1 MPLDAV
7 ARTWRAGCIIRSAM
21 LDDMASALAASD
33 PDRPLAFAPGFAE
46 RLSQHLPA
54 LRRVIAAATLAGLP
68 VPALS
73 AALQH
78 FDQLRQAR
86 GTANMIQG
94 LAGPLR
100 GPRLRTYRSARGN
113 RAARAVGFG

>member
-1 MPLDAV
+1 
-7 ARTWRAGCIIRSAM
+7 M
-21 LDDMASALAASD
+21 LDDMASALASASD
-33 PDRPLAFAPGFAE
+33 DQPLAFAPDFVTLIEAN
-46 RLSQHLPA
+46 LPA
-54 LRRVIAAATLAGLP
+54 LRRVIATATLAGLP

-94 LAGPLR
+94 LRDRFGAHGFERTDRPGETGLHGPWV
-100 GPRLRTYRSARGN
+100 S
-113 RAARAVGFG
+113 

>member
-1 MPLDAV
+1 
-7 ARTWRAGCIIRSAM
+7 
-21 LDDMASALAASD
+21 
-33 PDRPLAFAPGFAE
+33 
-46 RLSQHLPA
+46 

-94 LAGPLR
+94 LRDRFGTHGFERIDRPGETGLHGPW
-100 GPRLRTYRSARGN
+100 
-113 RAARAVGFG
+113 VG